1 MQAICKRARFPEV
14 CPFPHTIHKAQIVV
28 DVARYLSRRGSS
40 LEDFRHRSTRKTQR
54 LYPGH
59 GMLMDV
65 DMHSTLPC
73 SGRLARRLHRL

>member
-14 CPFPHTIHKAQIVV
+14 CLFPHTIHKAQ
-28 DVARYLSRRGSS
+28 
-40 LEDFRHRSTRKTQR
+40 KTQC

-73 SGRLARRLHRL
+73 SSRLARRLHRL